1 MQLYKG
7 PSINNISSKGEGEG
21 GGVKNVGIYLVKRQ
35 ERGRE
40 VGHKIG
46 KMGRRR
52 LWMAP
57 YVNICQDIRD
67 NKLYY
72 DELNNTAKQGERYI
86 GSETK

>member
-1 MQLYKG
+1 MQNSKQSKG
-7 PSINNISSKGEGEG
+7 PSINDVSSKGEGQ
-21 GGVKNVGIYLVKRQ
+21 NVGIYLVKRRQ
-35 ERGRE
+35 RGRE
-40 VGHKIG
+40 GGHKIG

>member
-1 MQLYKG
+1 MPPLRVIKTKTMKKDMG
-7 PSINNISSKGEGEG
+7 REG
-21 GGVKNVGIYLVKRQ
+21 GHIF
-35 ERGRE
+35 
-40 VGHKIG
+40 G
-46 KMGRRR
+46 KMGRHR